1 MGKIK
6 RQIAQIV
13 ASVHK
18 PSRPETYY
26 YELDQTYYSATS
38 STFIGQVLGLLGLR
52 SIADAAKGTAANG
65 GYPQLSGEFILKA
78 NPDYI
83 LLADTICCGQSVAT
97 VAGRP
102 GWSGLAAV
110 KGGRVLGLNDDIA
123 SRWGPRVVDLLSEV
137 AAELRV
143 ASGGW
148 LVVTAT
154 APARPIGTPL
164 VPDVRGPGVRHTWV
178 PMAVAAVLMVV
189 LSLVALCTGPV
200 AVSPSQV
207 LGTLLAHVPLLHFH
221 TSTPAIDQAIVWQLR
236 APRVV
241 LAGIVGAMLAAG
253 GAAYQGLFRNPLADP
268 YLLGVAA
275 GAGLGA
281 TVEIVYGGDSSA
293 FLPIFAF
300 VGGSLAVA
308 ATYLIGVAGGRR
320 AWGRSIVLAG
330 VAVAA
335 LLTAIQTYLQQRDQ
349 EQIRQIY
356 NWILGSFSVASWSD
370 VTLIL
375 PYVVVSAAVLLA
387 HRRMLDVLR
396 VGEDEAGTLGIHPAR
411 TRVIVVAAA
420 TLGTAAAVSVSG
432 LIGFVGIIVP
442 HTVRLTAGASYR
454 IILPV
459 AMVGGAAFLIGA
471 DLIARTAQ
479 APAEVPIGVVTACI
493 GAPFFL
499 VVLVS
504 RRAGRGMES

>member
-1 MGKIK
+1 M
-6 RQIAQIV
+6 
-13 ASVHK
+13 
-18 PSRPETYY
+18 T
-26 YELDQTYYSATS
+26 
-38 STFIGQVLGLLGLR
+38 
-52 SIADAAKGTAANG
+52 
-65 GYPQLSGEFILKA
+65 
-78 NPDYI
+78 
-83 LLADTICCGQSVAT
+83 AT
-97 VAGRP
+97 VPAP
-102 GWSGLAAV
+102 
-110 KGGRVLGLNDDIA
+110 
-123 SRWGPRVVDLLSEV
+123 PMP
-137 AAELRV
+137 
-143 ASGGW
+143 
-148 LVVTAT
+148 
-154 APARPIGTPL
+154 APAMM
-164 VPDVRGPGVRHTWV
+164 VPDLRGPGVRHTWV
-178 PMAVAAVLMVV
+178 PMAVAAVLMVAV
-189 LSLVALCTGPV
+189 SLVALCTGPV
-200 AVSPSQV
+200 AVSPAQV
-207 LGTLLAHVPLLHFH
+207 FGTLLAHVPLLHFH
-221 TSTPAIDQAIVWQLR
+221 TGTPAIDQAIVWQLR

-241 LAGIVGAMLAAG
+241 LAGMVGAMLAAG
-253 GAAYQGLFRNPLADP
+253 GASYQGLFRNPLADP

-281 TVEIVYGGDSSA
+281 TVEIVYGGDSST

-300 VGGSLAVA
+300 VGGSMAVA

-370 VTLIL
+370 VRLIL
-375 PYVVVSAAVLLA
+375 PYVVLSGAVLLA

-396 VGEDEAGTLGIHPAR
+396 VGEEEAGTLGIHPAR
-411 TRVIVVAAA
+411 TRLIVVAAA

-432 LIGFVGIIVP
+432 LIGFVGIIVA
-442 HTVRLTAGASYR
+442 HTVRLTSGASYR

-479 APAEVPIGVVTACI
+479 APAEIPIGVVTATV

-499 VVLVS
+499 FVLVS
-504 RRAGRGMES
+504 RRTGRGTES